1 MFNSPTL
8 QDFGVDQCLN
18 ALDGNMD
25 NADGLE
31 ELSLEEILSLYSQP
45 INEEQAWAVCYQCCR
60 TLAQKHRRRNS
71 KNRGASVGDLLRRI
85 EGPGD
90 VRILRDGTVRL
101 HHHDSTDKYRPPD
114 TPLEVIESLGIM
126 IYKALDYGLKDC
138 EERELSPPLEQL
150 IDLMTNMAE
159 NERDSDPCPDEGYE
173 AIEEEDE
180 GEEGPNIACDIKGFR
195 EIIKLCS
202 THLPSPSDAPKH
214 YQAVCRA
221 LYAETKEL
229 RTFLE
234 KIRSTKENLRR
245 MEGDSHRE
253 PDRDLNDLQN
263 ADWAKFWMQVMGDLR
278 NGVKLKKVQERQYN
292 PLAIEFQLTPYEM
305 LMDDIRFK
313 RYKLRKVMV
322 NGDVPPR
329 LKKSA
334 HEVILEFIRSR
345 PPLNPA
351 SARKLKPHPVP
362 PPSLHERLLEGI
374 KQERKLRPVSP
385 DMIRRNRL
393 VIHPMRVSYS
403 FDSSAGA
410 GKSVSTPQDLFRS
423 SDPSTPDAS
432 RKHATSTLSLS
443 VPLAQGEGGTLC
455 QPKRLLKAPTLAE
468 LGSSESDD
476 EPSNSSSS
484 VSGSALDASSP
495 ESVIGKK
502 KPLQIPPPASLL
514 STSPPD
520 RLASPQRR
528 RSVGKETP
536 SGVRPFTEP
545 GRNSSRSLE
554 EFCYPVECLAL
565 TVEEVMHIRQVL
577 VKAEL
582 EKFQQ
587 YKDLYNALKKGKL
600 CFSCRT
606 KRFSF
611 FIWSYTCQFCKRPVC
626 SQCCRKMRLPS
637 KPYASLPI
645 YSLGLNSTLSRGDAS
660 ASTEKPS
667 SSLHRSNSLRR
678 TVSRL
683 AKHSST
689 EGSGDE
695 PELDLPKELTEDWS
709 SMEVCIDCKKFI
721 SEIIIS
727 SKRSLATKRT
737 RLKRK
742 TQSFYMSSPNTNEYR
757 PSERTINEV

>member
-1 MFNSPTL
+1 MRET
-8 QDFGVDQCLN
+8 DVTTCLN

-90 VRILRDGTVRL
+90 VRILRDGT
-101 HHHDSTDKYRPPD
+101 
-114 TPLEVIESLGIM
+114 VIESLGIM

-393 VIHPMRVSYS
+393 
-403 FDSSAGA
+403 
-410 GKSVSTPQDLFRS
+410 GKKPT

-468 LGSSESDD
+468 LGSSESD
-476 EPSNSSSS
+476 PCSLHHSS
-484 VSGSALDASSP
+484 VVSFSP
-495 ESVIGKK
+495 VSE
-502 KPLQIPPPASLL
+502 PLQIPPPASLL